1 MIVDS
6 HSTEVQRHNNFVF
19 YEEELPEE
27 VYSLI
32 LQLMDNNKGRFDGT
46 VSLDLEYIIES
57 WSPYENQELFLE
69 TFTDELYQT
78 LSKSE
83 D

>member
-1 MIVDS
+1 MDDIIAFADK
-6 HSTEVQRHNNFVF
+6 FVF
-19 YEEELPEE
+19 YEEELPDS
-27 VYSLI
+27 VYNLI
-32 LQLMDNNKGRFDGT
+32 ADLMDDNKGRFNGT
-46 VSLDLEYIIES
+46 VSLDLEYIIDS

-78 LSKSE
+78 LSKPE